1 MGTSTIYRSFS
12 CPIHL
17 PPAPCDPSATLAS
30 LHPEHLQP
38 SPAPGPKCRV
48 ALHLGAVLPKQK
60 THRPGEAPK
69 GWKLLRLWFLEEVQ
83 NFWKVSEIDPQVG
96 RANLAQKVWIRVR
109 IEHQILYLYLCH
121 LGQSYLGSAHGRCL
135 MASSVAFGDDDKYG
149 HAHCNMVIFHLPQK
163 KGVVFHVVYQIFQYT
178 R

>member
-17 PPAPCDPSATLAS
+17 PPAPCDPSASLAS

-48 ALHLGAVLPKQK
+48 ALHLGWPKQK
-60 THRPGEAPK
+60 TQRPGEAPK

-109 IEHQILYLYLCH
+109 IEHQILQIWCH

-135 MASSVAFGDDDKYG
+135 MASSVAFGDDL
-149 HAHCNMVIFHLPQK
+149 NMAMPTATWWFNLRPK
-163 KGVVFHVVYQIFQYT
+163 KEGVVFHVVYQIFQYT